1 MLMNLNTSSST
12 TFPSIKMV
20 SKVGAGAQSGQVAV
34 FNGTKPLTG
43 FDCTAPAPNPCRWG
57 DYAAVT
63 PDPSTANLM
72 WNVSQWGNGSASSTF
87 ATSKTQNF
95 VAKP

>member
-1 MLMNLNTSSST
+1 MLFRS
-12 TFPSIKMV
+12 
-20 SKVGAGAQSGQVAV
+20 
-34 FNGTKPLTG
+34 PLTG